1 MLSLGHLATLN
12 AKVQWLLVLVNLGD
26 MKQGVS
32 MPDFIPGLELSRIF
46 YMEAVKPILDREF
59 SALQYSAALIGEGS
73 DVLGFDTEMSRDHHW
88 GPRVILF
95 FPDEDDY
102 PREAIHETLRQNLPY
117 LVRGYSTN
125 FSEPYYGEGDH
136 GTRLLKSI
144 DQGPVNHQV
153 ELYGIGDYFQR
164 YLGFDIHTEL
174 DAIDWLTIPQQ
185 KLRTVTAGAVY
196 HDGIG
201 LQAVRDRFSYFPSDV
216 WLYLLLSGWTRLG
229 QEEHLAPRAGYVGDE
244 LGSAVIASRLVRDI
258 MNLCFL
264 MEKTYAPYPKWFG
277 SAFAKLDCAKELT
290 PILRNVQRGET
301 WQERERH
308 LCEAYEY
315 IAQMHN
321 ALGITEVI
329 PAKISGFHG
338 RPFKVIHS
346 WRFEDAIR
354 EEIRDPILKE
364 ISGKRCIGNIDQF
377 SDNVD
382 LRCSATLRK
391 ELRALYGENLAR
403 RASISG

>member
-1 MLSLGHLATLN
+1 MS
-12 AKVQWLLVLVNLGD
+12 
-26 MKQGVS
+26 
-32 MPDFIPGLELSRIF
+32 DFMPGLELNRIF
-46 YMEAVKPILDREF
+46 YIEAVKPILDREF
-59 SALQYSAALIGEGS
+59 PALQYSAALIGSGS
-73 DVLGFDTEMSRDHHW
+73 EVLSFDTEMSSDHHW
-88 GPRVILF
+88 GPRVMLF

-102 PREAIHETLRQNLPY
+102 PREAIHEMLRQNLPY

-125 FSEPYYGEGDH
+125 FEPNYSEGDR
-136 GTRLLKSI
+136 GTLLAKSLE
-144 DQGPVNHQV
+144 QGPVNHLV
-153 ELYGIGDYFQR
+153 EMFSIRDYFQQ

-174 DAIDWLTIPQQ
+174 DAIDWLTIPQE

-201 LQAVRDRFSYFPSDV
+201 LQAVRERFSYFPPDV

-244 LGSAVIASRLVRDI
+244 IGSTIIASRLVRDI

-264 MEKTYAPYPKWFG
+264 MEKTYTPYSKWFG
-277 SAFAKLDCAKELT
+277 TAFAKLDCADELT

-301 WQERERH
+301 WQEREKH

-315 IAQMHN
+315 VAQMHN
-321 ALGITEVI
+321 ALGITEKI
-329 PAKISGFHG
+329 PAKVSSFHG

-346 WRFEDAIR
+346 WRFEEAIR

-364 ISGKRCIGNIDQF
+364 ISGKRCIGSIDQF
-377 SDNVD
+377 SDSVD
-382 LRCSATLRK
+382 LRCSATLRI
-391 ELRALYGENLAR
+391 ELRALYGETIAR
-403 RASISG
+403 HASFSV